1 MRTLQ
6 LSVATLLLYLVA
18 LGSGQMSS
26 VTSTA
31 MMNVTATAM
40 VNATSMPGAE
50 GSPMVVPDWAI
61 ALIVALGVVGGVFL
75 VLATVV
81 TVGMCVGIVTK
92 KDRKTKYRTQKYRF
106 E

>member
-6 LSVATLLLYLVA
+6 LSAATLLLYLVA
-18 LGSGQMSS
+18 VGSGQMSS

-31 MMNVTATAM
+31 IMDAMATAT

-50 GSPMVVPDWAI
+50 GSPQVVPDLAV
-61 ALIVALGVVGGVFL
+61 AVIVALGVVGGVFL

-92 KDRKTKYRTQKYRF
+92 KKRKTIHRTQKYRF